1 MGNSYCLCR
10 QVLLTHVSPFRL
22 ARDVRMSGNSACL
35 AEIPL
40 RNASLKEENSD
51 FILPCVRKGFQDA
64 ESVIRTF
71 RQALYLDTGLTGW
84 LCQLLTE
91 LTDIYLYTEVTVIFT
106 PERDVIFNFSVRPF
120 QK

>member
-1 MGNSYCLCR
+1 
-10 QVLLTHVSPFRL
+10 
-22 ARDVRMSGNSACL
+22 MSGFQGILPAGRD
-35 AEIPL
+35 PL

-64 ESVIRTF
+64 EPVVRTF

-91 LTDIYLYTEVTVIFT
+91 LTVFIFT
-106 PERDVIFNFSVRPF
+106 QN
-120 QK
+120 